1 MAYSTRNRVGRYR
14 SNDNEFGA
22 NASGN
27 IVCGEVLDVITNADH
42 PDWKGDASLGTCK
55 IKPIGSHTSYTSDP
69 EVGYTWV
76 TPLTRDVMTLPVL
89 GEHVVCIRGSS
100 MKAQTQPN
108 SSKFYMIGVVTIYGE
123 KNENT
128 MYNTGFSSK
137 KGMNDVPG
145 DTFKEKEVMQVH
157 PFEGDTIVQGR
168 WDNSLR
174 FSCSAMGRKTAD
186 TWSIG
191 SDNGDPIT
199 ILTNGYADETTKI
212 EDINKD
218 NCSLMMTSTQ
228 KIDIQLANKEAPM
241 MVAVPT
247 GPILPHMPL
256 NTYMKKPQMILQSD
270 RLVFNAKGDHVFIA
284 AKKNISLSTDKW
296 KIDVSSLADI
306 LLELINQLT
315 MEVHPTPC
323 GPTGPPI
330 NATIYSM
337 LKTQLES
344 MKQ

>member
-1 MAYSTRNRVGRYR
+1 
-14 SNDNEFGA
+14 
-22 NASGN
+22 
-27 IVCGEVLDVITNADH
+27 
-42 PDWKGDASLGTCK
+42 
-55 IKPIGSHTSYTSDP
+55 
-69 EVGYTWV
+69 
-76 TPLTRDVMTLPVL
+76 
-89 GEHVVCIRGSS
+89 
-100 MKAQTQPN
+100 
-108 SSKFYMIGVVTIYGE
+108 
-123 KNENT
+123 
-128 MYNTGFSSK
+128 
-137 KGMNDVPG
+137 
-145 DTFKEKEVMQVH
+145 
-157 PFEGDTIVQGR
+157 
-168 WDNSLR
+168 
-174 FSCSAMGRKTAD
+174 
-186 TWSIG
+186 
-191 SDNGDPIT
+191 
-199 ILTNGYADETTKI
+199 
-212 EDINKD
+212 
-218 NCSLMMTSTQ
+218 MMTSTQ

-241 MVAVPT
+241 AVAVPT

-256 NTYMKKPQMILQSD
+256 NTYMKKPQMILQSY